1 MLATK
6 ALHSYVDKADN
17 FVDIEVRGGGI
28 CPCIYA
34 RKNELN
40 KFCVRWMVANFQ
52 LIDAV
57 FENHKRINEYKM
69 SDKMI
74 WVAFVDAL
82 KKFLV

>member
-1 MLATK
+1 MLTK
-6 ALHSYVDKADN
+6 ETILWILKCGEEAYVHASMQERMK
-17 FVDIEVRGGGI
+17 
-28 CPCIYA
+28 
-34 RKNELN
+34 LN

-52 LIDAV
+52 LIDTV